1 MCMNFSFIICV
12 WLFFFFFKQ
21 KTAYEMRISDW
32 SSDVCSSDLGAGSV
46 RPALDR
52 MPGMDVDGVER
63 RTAMDVSTRK
73 EPKSGAEISS
83 EITRLIYANPDVQAY
98 TAQFHIPAAT
108 YHEPDQSGCNR
119 TVHHQKATKGS
130 DRDSSQAMATA

>member
-1 MCMNFSFIICV
+1 
-12 WLFFFFFKQ
+12 
-21 KTAYEMRISDW
+21 
-32 SSDVCSSDLGAGSV
+32 
-46 RPALDR
+46 

-98 TAQFHIPAAT
+98 NAQFHIPAAT
-108 YHEPDQSGCNR
+108 YQEPDESGCNW
-119 TVHHQKATKGS
+119 TVHLAKATPGYYS
-130 DRDSSQAMATA
+130 VIRQPMATARYRYRSECVRGGEE